1 MSPQTRARI
10 AFGSAV
16 ILLLLS
22 GVIAYVTIS
31 RLLAAQQGVT
41 HTHEVQ
47 AALAN
52 VNIVL
57 GRARRAQIEYIDSG
71 GVPDLLRDY
80 ESMVGQIPGTVRRV
94 RELTADNPAQQANCT
109 RLENLIEHRISFGAS
124 SVELK
129 KSGQSDLQKQ
139 SELTHQIVALSAEI
153 DSLLQQ
159 MDGVEQ
165 HLLNLRT
172 SDSARLRHATLAIL
186 ATAFALALALLLIHY
201 RLLNAESRAR
211 QQAEASLRDLS
222 GRLLKMQDDERRRI
236 ARELHDSAGQI
247 LAALSMKLTP
257 LATEAGTPGPHSVK
271 VIEESLG
278 LVSDLTME
286 VRTISLLLHPPLLD
300 EVGLSSAL
308 RLYLDGFSE
317 RSKIKVHLDIPDDF
331 GRLSQELETAIFRI
345 VQESVTNIHRH
356 SESAVARVR
365 ISRSGRDV
373 RLEVEDKGKGISL
386 EKRSEMESTGL
397 AGVGIRGMRERMRQ
411 LGGTLEIRSGRNAI
425 GTLVLARLPI
435 GKTVSTAMA

>member
-1 MSPQTRARI
+1 M
-10 AFGSAV
+10 

-22 GVIAYVTIS
+22 GLFAYVAIS
-31 RLLAAQQGVT
+31 RLLAAQQWVT
-41 HTHEVQ
+41 HTLEVQ
-47 AALAN
+47 AALAD

-57 GRARRAQIEYIDSG
+57 GRARRSQIEYIDSG
-71 GVPDLLRDY
+71 GAPDLLRDY
-80 ESMVGQIPGTVRRV
+80 ESTVGQIPGTVRRV
-94 RELTADNPAQQANCT
+94 RELNADNPTQLANCT
-109 RLENLIEHRISFGAS
+109 RLETLIDRRISFGAS

-139 SELTHQIVALSAEI
+139 SELTHQIVAMSTEI

-165 HLLNLRT
+165 HLLSLRT

-201 RLLNAESRAR
+201 RLLDAESRAR

-222 GRLLKMQDDERRRI
+222 SRLLMMQDNERRRI

-257 LATEAGTPGPHSVK
+257 LATEAATPGPHSVK

-278 LVSDLTME
+278 LVSELTME

-317 RSKIKVHLDIPDDF
+317 RSKIKVDLDIPDDF

-373 RLEVEDKGKGISL
+373 RLEVEDKGKGIPL

-397 AGVGIRGMRERMRQ
+397 AGVGIRGMRERIRQ
-411 LGGTLEIRSGRNAI
+411 LGGTLEIRSGRNAM

>member
-1 MSPQTRARI
+1 MQVWQPPASPSYRWHFEENLNKDGLATSTQVRKIGSVRTGEVSPQTRARI

-22 GVIAYVTIS
+22 GVIAYVAIS

-52 VNIVL
+52 VNIVF
-57 GRARRAQIEYIDSG
+57 GRARRTQIEYIDSG

-80 ESMVGQIPGTVRRV
+80 ESTAGQIPGTVRRV

-109 RLENLIEHRISFGAS
+109 RLENLIEHRISFGAR

-139 SELTHQIVALSAEI
+139 SELTHQIVPLSAEIDSI

-165 HLLNLRT
+165 HLLDLRT
-172 SDSARLRHATLAIL
+172 SDSARLRHATLVIL

-236 ARELHDSAGQI
+236 ARELHDSAGRFCCVEYE
-247 LAALSMKLTP
+247 T
-257 LATEAGTPGPHSVK
+257 
-271 VIEESLG
+271 
-278 LVSDLTME
+278 
-286 VRTISLLLHPPLLD
+286 
-300 EVGLSSAL
+300 
-308 RLYLDGFSE
+308 
-317 RSKIKVHLDIPDDF
+317 HLWQPKPARPVPIP
-331 GRLSQELETAIFRI
+331 
-345 VQESVTNIHRH
+345 
-356 SESAVARVR
+356 
-365 ISRSGRDV
+365 
-373 RLEVEDKGKGISL
+373 
-386 EKRSEMESTGL
+386 
-397 AGVGIRGMRERMRQ
+397 
-411 LGGTLEIRSGRNAI
+411 
-425 GTLVLARLPI
+425 
-435 GKTVSTAMA
+435 

>member
-1 MSPQTRARI
+1 MSPQKRARA

-22 GVIAYVTIS
+22 GVIAYVAIS
-31 RLLAAQQGVT
+31 RLLAAQQSVI

-47 AALAN
+47 AALADVN
-52 VNIVL
+52 VVL

-71 GVPDLLRDY
+71 GGPDLLRDY
-80 ESMVGQIPGTVRRV
+80 ESTVGQIPVTLRRV
-94 RELTADNPAQQANCT
+94 RELTSDNPTQQANCT
-109 RLENLIEHRISFGAS
+109 RLENLIDHRIGFGAS

-129 KSGQSDLQKQ
+129 KIGQSDLQKQ
-139 SELTHQIVALSAEI
+139 SDLTHQIVALSAEI

-159 MDGVEQ
+159 MDSVEQ

-172 SDSARLRHATLAIL
+172 SDSARLRHATLTIL

-201 RLLNAESRAR
+201 RLLSAESRAR
-211 QQAEASLRDLS
+211 QQAEAGLRDLS

-257 LATEAGTPGPHSVK
+257 LATEASTPGPHSVK
-271 VIEESLG
+271 AIEESLG
-278 LVSDLTME
+278 LVSELTME

-308 RLYLDGFSE
+308 RLYLDGFAE
-317 RSKIKVHLDIPDDF
+317 RSKIKVDLDIPDDF

-356 SESAVARVR
+356 SESAVARIR

-373 RLEVEDKGKGISL
+373 RLEVEDKGKGIPL
-386 EKRSEMESTGL
+386 EKRSEMESTGV
-397 AGVGIRGMRERMRQ
+397 AGVGIRGMRERIRQ
-411 LGGTLEIRSGRNAI
+411 LGGTLEINSDAR